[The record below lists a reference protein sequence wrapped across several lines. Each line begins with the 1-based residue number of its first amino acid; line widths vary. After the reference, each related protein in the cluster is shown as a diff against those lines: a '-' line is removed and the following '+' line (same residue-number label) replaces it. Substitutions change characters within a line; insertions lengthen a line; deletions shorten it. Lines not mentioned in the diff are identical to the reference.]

1 MLEVVDT
8 LKKLLCLLRL
18 PHRGSATPLEDT
30 LRYAR
35 TLLQRVFHG
44 VSS

>member
-1 MLEVVDT
+1 MREELQQV
-8 LKKLLCLLRL
+8 LNLLHL
-18 PHRGSATPLEDT
+18 PRRGSAIPLEAEAFRR
-30 LRYAR
+30 LR

>member
-1 MLEVVDT
+1 MREELQQV
-8 LKKLLCLLRL
+8 LNLLHL
-18 PHRGSATPLEDT
+18 PHRGSATPLEAEAFRR
-30 LRYAR
+30 LR